1 MGEEVASLIRSLD
14 KPKTLLVMVLL
25 TFSKKWGERLSPLP
39 PIPTPIPMLMQY
51 DKYYFNGPN
60 TGFMIL
66 RYFLF
71 IHVSCYECLSYLFY
85 VNKRKTTVPV
95 FQPPVTKSPTT
106 PNIFFMGEGDW
117 KLLHWNEASN
127 SQMII
132 TRY

>member
-1 MGEEVASLIRSLD
+1 MASLIRSLD
-14 KPKTLLVMVLL
+14 KPKKLLVMVLL
-25 TFSKKWGERLSPLP
+25 TFSKKMGREAKPPP

-71 IHVSCYECLSYLFY
+71 VHVSCYECLSYLFY

-95 FQPPVTKSPTT
+95 FQPPVTKSHTT
-106 PNIFFMGEGDW
+106 PNIFFMGEGD
-117 KLLHWNEASN
+117 
-127 SQMII
+127 
-132 TRY
+132 